1 MEGKLAGGDDMMSG
15 NLWERYRPYSKK
27 KIFETGLGM
36 AEVENYR
43 QRRFFLL
50 PSLLRALI

>member
-1 MEGKLAGGDDMMSG
+1 LGA
-15 NLWERYRPYSKK
+15 LWTPFQEERKK
-27 KIFETGLGM
+27 EERNPRKEIFETGLGM
-36 AEVENYR
+36 AEVESYR